1 MTPVTDVY
9 DAFLQKIT
17 EDEWGNWT
25 EEEVKED
32 LASLLA
38 SARPWFK
45 FPKVDLTIV
54 ENDSG
59 EPCFTDDLNFM
70 EIQILSTYMKC
81 EWLNRCLMSWEN
93 VKPLYEERD
102 FSQANL
108 IDKFKAML
116 KEEKTNGLKLEQI
129 YYRSIDSKP
138 FNYFAMTEN

>member
-1 MTPVTDVY
+1 MTPVTDIY

-17 EDEWGNWT
+17 EDEWGYWT

-32 LASLLA
+32 LAGILT

-54 ENDSG
+54 TDGNG
-59 EPCFTDDLNFM
+59 EQMFAGDLGFM
-70 EIQILSTYMKC
+70 ETQILSTYMKC

-108 IDKFKAML
+108 IDKFRGML
-116 KEEKTNGLKLEQI
+116 KEEKTNALKLEQI

-138 FNYFAMTEN
+138 FDYNAMTMN

>member
-1 MTPVTDVY
+1 MTPVTDIY

-17 EDEWGNWT
+17 EDEWGYWT

-32 LASLLA
+32 LAGILT

-54 ENDSG
+54 TDGNG
-59 EPCFTDDLNFM
+59 EQMFAGDLGFM
-70 EIQILSTYMKC
+70 ETQILSTYMKC

-108 IDKFKAML
+108 IDKFRGML
-116 KEEKTNGLKLEQI
+116 KEEKTNALKLEQI

-138 FNYFAMTEN
+138 FNYNAMTMN

>member
-1 MTPVTDVY
+1 MTPVTDIY

-17 EDEWGNWT
+17 EDEWGYWT

-32 LASLLA
+32 LAGILV

-54 ENDSG
+54 TDGNG
-59 EPCFTDDLNFM
+59 EQMFVGDLGFM
-70 EIQILSTYMKC
+70 ETQILSTYMKC

-108 IDKFKAML
+108 IDKFRAML
-116 KEEKTNGLKLEQI
+116 KEEKTNALKLEQI
-129 YYRSIDSKP
+129 YYRSINSKP
-138 FNYFAMTEN
+138 FNYNAMTQN

>member
-1 MTPVTDVY
+1 MTPVTDIY

-17 EDEWGNWT
+17 EDEWGYWT

-32 LASLLA
+32 LAGILT

-54 ENDSG
+54 TDGNG
-59 EPCFTDDLNFM
+59 EQMFAGDLGFM
-70 EIQILSTYMKC
+70 ETQILSTYMKC

-108 IDKFKAML
+108 IDKFRGML
-116 KEEKTNGLKLEQI
+116 KEEKNNALKLEQI

-138 FNYFAMTEN
+138 FDYNAMTMN

>member
-1 MTPVTDVY
+1 MTPVTDIY

-17 EDEWGNWT
+17 EDEWGYWT

-32 LASLLA
+32 LAGILT

-54 ENDSG
+54 TDGNG
-59 EPCFTDDLNFM
+59 EQMFAGDLGFM
-70 EIQILSTYMKC
+70 ETQILSTYMKC

-108 IDKFKAML
+108 IDKFRGML
-116 KEEKTNGLKLEQI
+116 KEEKTNALKLEQI

-138 FNYFAMTEN
+138 FDYNAMTQN

>member
-1 MTPVTDVY
+1 MTPVTDIY

-17 EDEWGNWT
+17 EDEWGYWT

-32 LASLLA
+32 LAGILV

-54 ENDSG
+54 TDGNG
-59 EPCFTDDLNFM
+59 EQMFAGDLGFM
-70 EIQILSTYMKC
+70 ETQILSTYMKC

-108 IDKFKAML
+108 IDKFRAML
-116 KEEKTNGLKLEQI
+116 KEEKTNALKLEQI
-129 YYRSIDSKP
+129 YYRSINSKP
-138 FNYFAMTEN
+138 FNYNAMTQN

>member
-1 MTPVTDVY
+1 MTPVTDIY

-17 EDEWGNWT
+17 EDEWGYWT
-25 EEEVKED
+25 EEEVKQD
-32 LASLLA
+32 LAGILT

-54 ENDSG
+54 TDGNG
-59 EPCFTDDLNFM
+59 EQMFAGDLGFM
-70 EIQILSTYMKC
+70 ETQILSTYMKC

-108 IDKFKAML
+108 IDKFRGML
-116 KEEKTNGLKLEQI
+116 KEEKNNALKLEQI

-138 FNYFAMTEN
+138 FDYNAMTMN

>member
-1 MTPVTDVY
+1 MTPVTNIY

-17 EDEWGNWT
+17 EDEWGYWT

-32 LASLLA
+32 LAGILT

-54 ENDSG
+54 TDGNG
-59 EPCFTDDLNFM
+59 EQMFAGDLGFM
-70 EIQILSTYMKC
+70 ETQILSTYMKC

-108 IDKFKAML
+108 IDKFRGML
-116 KEEKTNGLKLEQI
+116 KEEKNNALKLEQI

-138 FNYFAMTEN
+138 FDYNAMTMN

>member
-1 MTPVTDVY
+1 MTPVTDIY

-17 EDEWGNWT
+17 EDEWGYWT

-32 LASLLA
+32 LAGILT

-54 ENDSG
+54 TDGNG
-59 EPCFTDDLNFM
+59 EQMFAGDLGFM
-70 EIQILSTYMKC
+70 ETQILSSYMKC

-108 IDKFKAML
+108 IDKFRGML
-116 KEEKTNGLKLEQI
+116 KEEKNNALKLEQI

-138 FNYFAMTEN
+138 FDYNAMTMN